1 MTKNMTEGHP
11 LKLIMM
17 FALPLLLGNLFQQTY
32 NIVDTAIVGQTLG
45 ANALAA
51 VGATSSVQFLVLG
64 FCIGISCGFGI
75 PIAQAFGGNNLKR
88 MRDYI
93 YHSIIL
99 TIIIGVILT
108 VGCCLLCMT
117 IIHILQI
124 PTEIASRSYIYLLI
138 IFIGLPCTLLYNLCS
153 SILRSVGDSR
163 TPFMFLAFSACLN
176 IILDLFC
183 IIILKLD
190 VAGAALATIVSQGIS
205 GILCL
210 IYMKKRFTVLH
221 LEKENKVIK
230 SPMVKNMLIMGVP
243 MGLQYSSTAIGSMV
257 MQGANNSLGA
267 TYMSAFA
274 AAVKIKQLALCPFD
288 ALATAASTFAS
299 QNYGA
304 KKFDRIKKG
313 VIQTVIVGIVYG
325 IIAGLLLIVFGRTA
339 SLLFISSKYSAVLD
353 ASAKYL
359 CYMGYFYWVLSML
372 NVCRQTTQG
381 IGYSGLAIFSGVV
394 EMIARCFVSL
404 VFVPIAGFT
413 AICCADQTAWIVAA
427 IYCVFTFSYCF
438 TLNLRKMLL

>member
-17 FALPLLLGNLFQQTY
+17 FALPLLLGNIFQQTY

-51 VGATSSVQFLVLG
+51 VGSTTSVQFLVLG
-64 FCIGISCGFGI
+64 FCIGICCGFGI
-75 PIAQAFGGNNLKR
+75 PIAQSFGGNNLSK
-88 MRDYI
+88 MRDFI

-99 TIIIGVILT
+99 TIIIGAILT

-124 PTEIASRSYIYLLI
+124 PQEIASRSYIYLLI

-153 SILRSVGDSR
+153 SILRAVGDSR
-163 TPFMFLAFSACLN
+163 TPFLFLAFSACLN
-176 IILDLFC
+176 IVLDLFC

-210 IYMKKRFTVLH
+210 ILIKKRFTVLH
-221 LEKENKVIK
+221 IEKENKVIK
-230 SPMVKNMLIMGVP
+230 SSIVKNLLGMGLP
-243 MGLQYSSTAIGSMV
+243 MGLQYSITAIGSMV

-267 TYMSAFA
+267 T
-274 AAVKIKQLALCPFD
+274 
-288 ALATAASTFAS
+288 AASTFAS

-304 KKFDRIKKG
+304 KKYDRIKKG
-313 VIQTVIVGIVYG
+313 VIQTVVVGIIYGVIVGI
-325 IIAGLLLIVFGRTA
+325 LLILFGRIF
-339 SLLFISSKYSAVLD
+339 SMLFISSKYSAVLD
-353 ASAKYL
+353 ASAKYIT
-359 CYMGYFYWVLSML
+359 YMGYFYWVLSIL

-381 IGYSGLAIFSGVV
+381 IGYSGLAIFSGVI

-404 VFVPIAGFT
+404 VFVPIAGYT

-427 IYCVFTFSYCF
+427 LYCVFTFSYCF
-438 TLNLRKMLL
+438 KKIQEE

>member
-17 FALPLLLGNLFQQTY
+17 FALPLLLGNIFQQTY
-32 NIVDTAIVGQTLG
+32 TIVDTAIVGQTLG

-51 VGATSSVQFLVLG
+51 VGSTTSVQFLVLG
-64 FCIGISCGFGI
+64 FCIGICCGFGI
-75 PIAQAFGGNNLKR
+75 PIAQSFGGNNLSK
-88 MRDYI
+88 MRDFI

-99 TIIIGVILT
+99 TIIIGAILT

-124 PTEIASRSYIYLLI
+124 PAEIASRSYIYLLI

-153 SILRSVGDSR
+153 SILRAVGDSR
-163 TPFMFLAFSACLN
+163 TPFLFLAFSACLN
-176 IILDLFC
+176 IVLDLFC

-210 IYMKKRFTVLH
+210 ILIKKRFTVLH
-221 LEKENKVIK
+221 IEKENKVIK
-230 SPMVKNMLIMGVP
+230 SSIVKNLLGMGLP
-243 MGLQYSSTAIGSMV
+243 MGLQYSITAIGSMV

-274 AAVKIKQLALCPFD
+274 AAAKIKQLAICPFD

-304 KKFDRIKKG
+304 KKYDRIKKG
-313 VIQTVIVGIVYG
+313 VIQTVVVGIIYGVIVGI
-325 IIAGLLLIVFGRTA
+325 LLILFGRIF
-339 SLLFISSKYSAVLD
+339 SMLFISSKYSAVLD
-353 ASAKYL
+353 ASAKYIT
-359 CYMGYFYWVLSML
+359 YMGYFYWVLSIL

-381 IGYSGLAIFSGVV
+381 IGYSGLAIFSGVI

-404 VFVPIAGFT
+404 VFVPIAGYT

-427 IYCVFTFSYCF
+427 LYCVFTFSYCF
-438 TLNLRKMLL
+438 KKIQEE

>member
-17 FALPLLLGNLFQQTY
+17 FALPLLLGNIFQQTY

-51 VGATSSVQFLVLG
+51 VGSTTSVQFLVLG
-64 FCIGISCGFGI
+64 FCIGICCGFGI
-75 PIAQAFGGNNLKR
+75 PIAQSFGGNNLSK
-88 MRDYI
+88 MRDFI

-99 TIIIGVILT
+99 TIIIGAILT

-124 PTEIASRSYIYLLI
+124 PAEIASRSYIYLLI

-153 SILRSVGDSR
+153 SILRAVGDSR
-163 TPFMFLAFSACLN
+163 TPFLFLAFSACLN
-176 IILDLFC
+176 IVLDLFC

-210 IYMKKRFTVLH
+210 ILIKKRFTVLH
-221 LEKENKVIK
+221 IEKENKVIK
-230 SPMVKNMLIMGVP
+230 SSIVKNLLGMGLP
-243 MGLQYSSTAIGSMV
+243 MGLQYSITAIGSMV

-274 AAVKIKQLALCPFD
+274 AAAKIKQLAICPFD

-304 KKFDRIKKG
+304 KKYDRIKKG
-313 VIQTVIVGIVYG
+313 VIQTV
-325 IIAGLLLIVFGRTA
+325 
-339 SLLFISSKYSAVLD
+339 
-353 ASAKYL
+353 
-359 CYMGYFYWVLSML
+359 
-372 NVCRQTTQG
+372 
-381 IGYSGLAIFSGVV
+381 VV
-394 EMIARCFVSL
+394 EYSQCCLFHQNIVQSLMHPQNILHIWDISIGFFQFSMSVARQLRGLVIRDLQYSLVSL
-404 VFVPIAGFT
+404 
-413 AICCADQTAWIVAA
+413 
-427 IYCVFTFSYCF
+427 
-438 TLNLRKMLL
+438 K

>member
-124 PTEIASRSYIYLLI
+124 PTEIASRSYMYLLI

-243 MGLQYSSTAIGSMV
+243 MGLQYSITAIGSMV

-359 CYMGYFYWVLSML
+359 CYMGYFYWVLSIL

-438 TLNLRKMLL
+438 KKIQEE

>member
-153 SILRSVGDSR
+153 SILPSVGDSR

-243 MGLQYSSTAIGSMV
+243 MGLQYSITAIGSMV

-304 KKFDRIKKG
+304 KKFDRIKKS

-359 CYMGYFYWVLSML
+359 CYMGYFYWVLSIL

-438 TLNLRKMLL
+438 KKIQEE

>member
-243 MGLQYSSTAIGSMV
+243 MGLQYSITAIGSMV

-304 KKFDRIKKG
+304 KKFDRIKKS

-359 CYMGYFYWVLSML
+359 CYMGYFYWVLSIL

-438 TLNLRKMLL
+438 KKIQEE

>member
-1 MTKNMTEGHP
+1 M
-11 LKLIMM
+11 
-17 FALPLLLGNLFQQTY
+17 
-32 NIVDTAIVGQTLG
+32 NIV
-45 ANALAA
+45 
-51 VGATSSVQFLVLG
+51 
-64 FCIGISCGFGI
+64 
-75 PIAQAFGGNNLKR
+75 
-88 MRDYI
+88 
-93 YHSIIL
+93 
-99 TIIIGVILT
+99 
-108 VGCCLLCMT
+108 
-117 IIHILQI
+117 
-124 PTEIASRSYIYLLI
+124 
-138 IFIGLPCTLLYNLCS
+138 
-153 SILRSVGDSR
+153 
-163 TPFMFLAFSACLN
+163 
-176 IILDLFC
+176 LDLFC

-210 IYMKKRFTVLH
+210 ILIKKRFTVLH

-230 SPMVKNMLIMGVP
+230 SSMVKSLLVMGLP
-243 MGLQYSSTAIGSMV
+243 MGLQYSITAIGSMV

-274 AAVKIKQLALCPFD
+274 AAVKIKQLAMCPFD

-304 KKFDRIKKG
+304 KKFDRIKQG
-313 VIQTVIVGIVYG
+313 VIQSVIVGIVYG
-325 IIAGLLLIVFGRTA
+325 IIAGILLILFGRTA
-339 SLLFISSKYSAVLD
+339 SLLFISSKYGAVLD

-359 CYMGYFYWVLSML
+359 CYMGYFYWVLSIL

-404 VFVPIAGFT
+404 VFVPMAGYT

-438 TLNLRKMLL
+438 KKIQKE

>member
-17 FALPLLLGNLFQQTY
+17 FALPLLLGNIFQQTY

-51 VGATSSVQFLVLG
+51 VGSTTSVQFLVLG
-64 FCIGISCGFGI
+64 FCIGICCGFGI
-75 PIAQAFGGNNLKR
+75 PIAQSFGGNNLSK
-88 MRDYI
+88 MRDFI

-99 TIIIGVILT
+99 TIIIGALLT
-108 VGCCLLCMT
+108 IGCCLLCMT

-124 PTEIASRSYIYLLI
+124 PAEIASRSYIYLLI

-153 SILRSVGDSR
+153 SILRAVGDSR
-163 TPFMFLAFSACLN
+163 TPFLFLAFSACLN
-176 IILDLFC
+176 IVLDLFC

-210 IYMKKRFTVLH
+210 ILIKKRFTVLH
-221 LEKENKVIK
+221 IEKENKVIK
-230 SPMVKNMLIMGVP
+230 SSIVKNLLGMGLP
-243 MGLQYSSTAIGSMV
+243 MGLQYSITAIGSMV
-257 MQGANNSLGA
+257 MQA
-267 TYMSAFA
+267 
-274 AAVKIKQLALCPFD
+274 ICPFD

-304 KKFDRIKKG
+304 KKYDRIKKG
-313 VIQTVIVGIVYG
+313 VIQTVVVGIIYGVIVGI
-325 IIAGLLLIVFGRTA
+325 LLILFGRIF
-339 SLLFISSKYSAVLD
+339 SMLFISSKYSAVLD
-353 ASAKYL
+353 ASAKYIT
-359 CYMGYFYWVLSML
+359 YMGYFYWVLSIL

-381 IGYSGLAIFSGVV
+381 IGYSGLAIFSGVI

-404 VFVPIAGFT
+404 VFVPIAGYT

-427 IYCVFTFSYCF
+427 LYCVFTFSYCF
-438 TLNLRKMLL
+438 KKIQEE